1 MTTRAVVTGG
11 AGFVGSHLCDRLLA
25 EGWEVVC
32 VDSLLTGNVD
42 NLSSALSNPRFSFVE
57 ANVSEGISVD
67 GHIDWVLHLACPAS
81 PRDYLAYPIETLKV
95 GALGT
100 LQCLELARAR
110 GAGFLVTSTSEV
122 YGDPQVHPQPESYWG
137 NVNPVGPRSV
147 YDEAKRYGEALTMAY
162 HRFHALPV
170 KIVRIFNT
178 YGPRMRM
185 NDGRAVPTFLAQA
198 MSGDPITVDGDGNQT
213 RSLCYVD
220 DLVEGIWRFLATD
233 ATGPVNLGSQEEVTV
248 LHLAELVRTLTGS
261 RSEIVFAQRPTDDPQ
276 MRCPDIT
283 LARNLL
289 GWEPATDLR
298 EGLLRTIRASAA
310 IDRV

>member
-233 ATGPVNLGSQEEVTV
+233 ATGPLNLGSQEEVTV
-248 LHLAELVRTLTGS
+248 LQLADLVRTLTGS

-289 GWEPATDLR
+289 GWEPVTDLR

>member
-122 YGDPQVHPQPESYWG
+122 YGDPQVHPQPESSWG

-233 ATGPVNLGSQEEVTV
+233 ATGPLNLGSQEEVTV

-283 LARNLL
+283 LARNLI

>member
-57 ANVSEGISVD
+57 ANVSEGISLG
-67 GHIDWVLHLACPAS
+67 GHVDWVLHLACPAS

-233 ATGPVNLGSQEEVTV
+233 ATGPLNLGSQEEVTV
-248 LHLAELVRTLTGS
+248 LHLADLVRTLTGS

>member
-100 LQCLELARAR
+100 LQCLQLARAR

-198 MSGDPITVDGDGNQT
+198 MSGDPITVDGDGTQT

>member
-1 MTTRAVVTGG
+1 
-11 AGFVGSHLCDRLLA
+11 
-25 EGWEVVC
+25 
-32 VDSLLTGNVD
+32 
-42 NLSSALSNPRFSFVE
+42 
-57 ANVSEGISVD
+57 
-67 GHIDWVLHLACPAS
+67 
-81 PRDYLAYPIETLKV
+81 
-95 GALGT
+95 
-100 LQCLELARAR
+100 
-110 GAGFLVTSTSEV
+110 
-122 YGDPQVHPQPESYWG
+122 
-137 NVNPVGPRSV
+137 
-147 YDEAKRYGEALTMAY
+147 MAY

-233 ATGPVNLGSQEEVTV
+233 ATGPLNLGSQEEVTV
-248 LHLAELVRTLTGS
+248 LHLADLVRTLTGS

-283 LARNLL
+283 LARNLI
-289 GWEPATDLR
+289 GWEPVTDLR

>member
-233 ATGPVNLGSQEEVTV
+233 ATGPLNLGSQEEVTV
-248 LHLAELVRTLTGS
+248 LQLADLVRTLTGS

>member
-233 ATGPVNLGSQEEVTV
+233 ATGPLNLGSQEEVTV
-248 LHLAELVRTLTGS
+248 LHLADLVRTLTGS